1 VLRRLWA
8 PLSSAELCSRR
19 QSREPQSLL
28 KITRCEFRWFAPR
41 LTTGHVWPQQL
52 GPRDNDLMNTPPE
65 LSKLPV
71 NDQARWL
78 RGRSLVIA
86 VAIVGVA
93 VFTIA
98 LIAALLLG
106 NARPNSD
113 WIPIYQ
119 DVLKTSFGALAV
131 GGLGGLAKLVF
142 DQHKAQEAAANEK
155 RKEREAAADEL
166 RDRRYRF
173 ISTLV
178 EVIYNIETAKLVIR
192 ANRSVRSW
200 TDMVNDR
207 ILPGCSRLADM
218 THQLNN
224 WAEAGSPMF
233 DDTEGVAKELQ
244 GMNDYFAA
252 LLAEYGNKK
261 QALGE
266 LQLKAEEA
274 KQTSHQARKQLLAQI
289 WNEMQELQFLGGSAQ
304 QGPRRYVQGLPQQ
317 L

>member
-1 VLRRLWA
+1 
-8 PLSSAELCSRR
+8 
-19 QSREPQSLL
+19 
-28 KITRCEFRWFAPR
+28 
-41 LTTGHVWPQQL
+41 
-52 GPRDNDLMNTPPE
+52 
-65 LSKLPV
+65 
-71 NDQARWL
+71 
-78 RGRSLVIA
+78 
-86 VAIVGVA
+86 
-93 VFTIA
+93 
-98 LIAALLLG
+98 
-106 NARPNSD
+106 
-113 WIPIYQ
+113 
-119 DVLKTSFGALAV
+119 V

-178 EVIYNIETAKLVIR
+178 EVIYNIETAKLVMR

-261 QALGE
+261 QTLGE

-274 KQTSHQARKQLLAQI
+274 KQRATKLGNSFSPRSGTKCRNSSFSGVCSARTTTIRIRPTAAAMR
-289 WNEMQELQFLGGSAQ
+289 E
-304 QGPRRYVQGLPQQ
+304 PY
-317 L
+317 